1 MEFLDP
7 SGILCVTIDD
17 YEFDRLKRLLDDS
30 LSSDNWLGLA
40 VIRNNPSGRS
50 TVKGFAINHEYALF
64 YAKSSREV
72 ELGRLPHTE
81 RQISRYNEQTE
92 SGSRFEW
99 ENFRKNGTDSDRAD
113 RTKQFFPIYYN
124 ETTNTMRLPHMN
136 WNDASDRWDITEP
149 IGKGEIEIWPINEDG
164 VEKVW
169 KYGIKRTAKD
179 LNELKIELNNDRF
192 EVYRKKELRP
202 EGSLPRTWWDN
213 PKYSARDNGTRILND
228 LFGPSKEFDF
238 PKSPYAVMDCLRVAN
253 LKPQSLVLDFF
264 AGSGTTA
271 HAVINLNKEDGGKRK
286 YVLIEMADYFDTT
299 LKPRIQKVVFSDSW
313 KNGKPVLVNSSKQKS
328 LLTNAQPHMFQYIRL
343 ESYDDTFYNIRFRE
357 VDGPQLKLLSG
368 MPDYFLSY
376 MLDHETEGSPTLLNL
391 KQFDRPFDYKLL
403 VNNRDGVLVPRS
415 VDLVTTFNFL
425 IGLTV
430 QTIRSF
436 EHEGNPYIRVTG
448 TDSKGIRTCILWRN
462 VPAAE
467 RFDAERQWLEQE
479 VLTDAT
485 YDKLY
490 VNGENTV
497 PDALLTE
504 DEFKRR
510 MFEGVR

>member
-1 MEFLDP
+1 
-7 SGILCVTIDD
+7 
-17 YEFDRLKRLLDDS
+17 
-30 LSSDNWLGLA
+30 
-40 VIRNNPSGRS
+40 
-50 TVKGFAINHEYALF
+50 
-64 YAKSSREV
+64 
-72 ELGRLPHTE
+72 
-81 RQISRYNEQTE
+81 
-92 SGSRFEW
+92 
-99 ENFRKNGTDSDRAD
+99 
-113 RTKQFFPIYYN
+113 
-124 ETTNTMRLPHMN
+124 
-136 WNDASDRWDITEP
+136 
-149 IGKGEIEIWPINEDG
+149 
-164 VEKVW
+164 
-169 KYGIKRTAKD
+169 
-179 LNELKIELNNDRF
+179 
-192 EVYRKKELRP
+192 
-202 EGSLPRTWWDN
+202 
-213 PKYSARDNGTRILND
+213 
-228 LFGPSKEFDF
+228 
-238 PKSPYAVMDCLRVAN
+238 
-253 LKPQSLVLDFF
+253 
-264 AGSGTTA
+264 
-271 HAVINLNKEDGGKRK
+271 
-286 YVLIEMADYFDTT
+286 
-299 LKPRIQKVVFSDSW
+299 
-313 KNGKPVLVNSSKQKS
+313 
-328 LLTNAQPHMFQYIRL
+328 
-343 ESYDDTFYNIRFRE
+343 
-357 VDGPQLKLLSG
+357 
-368 MPDYFLSY
+368 